1 MKVVPIKYTFDMI
14 DDQTLMKMS
23 KSMDSLNSIVL
34 SFSERIKQWSQK
46 LNEFNNKVRDFNM
59 DERKDYLNEISIK
72 QDNLVVKYNNW
83 LIEISKAAQIIDDV
97 KQLLTNGLKPSEI
110 NSTSDDISNME
121 GCCILEKIQIIYN
134 RLNSMAKEIGD
145 NRIDQ
150 FKSLPN
156 MSDFVDINNGTAIS
170 PDNGTIKPFVYN
182 ENIMAYIASVSANG
196 YVICASRL
204 AQILIFKFRIKPQNV
219 KFFIRGVKKGSHKF
233 SSIYDKVK
241 ISCSLSTDGGA
252 GDSISTQYIP
262 QNGIVFVYIQGI
274 KDNKVIDKIIK
285 KINELENVSVFLIFD
300 GVDKKE
306 NINSITTKNP
316 CLIWNSPYTSMT
328 LKKKPYQDGGYLMN
342 LMISMLSSTSSIE
355 QCANITYQSMF
366 DSLHFKRNNIQ
377 KYNLNNFNEALP
389 IFTI

>member
-1 MKVVPIKYTFDMI
+1 MI
-14 DDQTLMKMS
+14 DDQTLIRMS
-23 KSMDSLNSIVL
+23 KSMNSLNSIMD
-34 SFSERIKQWSQK
+34 SFRERIKQWSQK
-46 LNEFNNKVRDFNM
+46 LNELNKQSRDFNVG
-59 DERKDYLNEISIK
+59 ESKDYLNEISIR

-83 LIEISKAAQIIDDV
+83 LIEIAKAAQIIDDV
-97 KQLLTNGLKPSEI
+97 KQLLTNGLIPSEI
-110 NSTSDDISNME
+110 DSTSDDISNME
-121 GCCILEKIQIIYN
+121 GRCILEKIQIIYN

-170 PDNGTIKPFVYN
+170 PNGATKPFVYN
-182 ENIMAYIASVSANG
+182 ENIMAYIASVKNDG
-196 YVICASRL
+196 DVICASRL
-204 AQILIFKFRIKPQNV
+204 TQILIFRFRIKPQNV
-219 KFFIRGVKKGSHKF
+219 KLFIRGVKKGSHKF
-233 SSIYDKVK
+233 SSIYYKVK

-252 GDSISTQYIP
+252 GDSISTKYIP

-285 KINELENVSVFLIFD
+285 KINELEKVSVFLIFD

-306 NINSITTKNP
+306 KINSITTKNP

-342 LMISMLSSTSSIE
+342 LMISLLSSISSIE
-355 QCANITYQSMF
+355 QCENVTYQSMF
-366 DSLHFKRNNIQ
+366 DKLHFKLNGIQ